1 MSIHILEFNRLVW
14 EYTISRFYQKFP
26 VDYVFVFAIYG
37 FLNALYQ
44 LSSMI
49 SWFYV
54 HKILVKSISSF
65 PAPDLIFENES
76 EDSETEE
83 ESEASETETS
93 EWETQSETTEDPQ
106 VNINQENETSL
117 DESDI
122 EEEYRVV
129 RKRQRNSI

>member
-26 VDYVFVFAIYG
+26 VDTIFVFAIYG

-76 EDSETEE
+76 ETSETTQQ

-93 EWETQSETTEDPQ
+93 EWETQSETTEDPPVEIQ
-106 VNINQENETSL
+106 TSL
-117 DESDI
+117 EESDI